1 VGRTDFRLLS
11 CTIVV
16 VSFLV
21 IPVTAVPP
29 TPQKTRSQA
38 GHRPRIINTTDL
50 GADPDDEQSMV
61 RFLVCSNEFDTE
73 GLIVATGCWKKSQS
87 NTDMLDK
94 LVNAYGQVY
103 DNLKQHADGYP
114 TPEYLKSISV
124 MGQRGYGM
132 GNVGAGKDSPGS
144 EMIIA
149 SVDKDDPRPVW
160 VGAWGGVNNVAQAI
174 WKVQNTRSA
183 AELKKFISRLR
194 VFDILGQ
201 DDAGAWLAKN
211 FPDLFYIRA
220 TGVYGWQPEKNGP
233 YQRNIQSHGPLG
245 AVYPNT
251 KWATEGDT
259 PAFMHVYPN
268 GLNDPD
274 QIDQGGWGGRFSL
287 TKKKGIRSMS
297 EVKKIRGD
305 GETRYDP
312 YTMYGNTP
320 DKAGAIK
327 RWSNGYNNDFE
338 ARMGWTVTGDYSKA
352 NHHPVAVVNGDTTRQ
367 VLEASASG
375 GSNLTLSAAGSSD
388 PDNNSLVYAWSFYQ
402 DPSSYKGSVNVQNSK
417 TASAAVEIPFDAS
430 GKNIHMILELH
441 DNGSPNLYAYRRVII
456 NVK

>member
-1 VGRTDFRLLS
+1 MPG
-11 CTIVV
+11 
-16 VSFLV
+16 
-21 IPVTAVPP
+21 PTA
-29 TPQKTRSQA
+29 TPSPLNTRRPIRQK
-38 GHRPRIINTTDL
+38 PRIINTTDL

-87 NTDMLDK
+87 NTNMLDK
-94 LVNAYGQVY
+94 IVNAYGQVY
-103 DNLKQHADGYP
+103 DNLKNHADGYP
-114 TPEYLKSISV
+114 TPEYLRSISV

-132 GNVGAGKDSPGS
+132 GDVGTGKDSTGS

-149 SVDKDDPRPVW
+149 AVDKDDPRPVW
-160 VGAWGGVNNVAQAI
+160 VGGWGGVNNVAQAV
-174 WKVQNTRSA
+174 WKVQKTRSA
-183 AELKKFISRLR
+183 AELKKFLSKLR

-220 TGVYGWQPEKNGP
+220 TGVYGWQPSKNDP
-233 YQRNIQSHGPLG
+233 YLRTHIQSHGPLG

-268 GLNDPD
+268 GLNDPG
-274 QIDQGGWGGRFSL
+274 QIDQGGWGGRFSF
-287 TKKKGIRSMS
+287 TKKANIKSMS
-297 EVKKIRGD
+297 GVKTEMRFA
-305 GETRYDP
+305 P
-312 YTMYGNTP
+312 YSMYGNTS
-320 DKAGAIK
+320 DGAKAIK
-327 RWSNGYNNDFE
+327 RWSAGYNNDFE
-338 ARMGWTVTGDYSKA
+338 ARMDWTMTSDYSKA

-367 VLEASASG
+367 VLEASASA
-375 GSNLTLSAAGSSD
+375 GSSLTLSAAGSSD
-388 PDNNSLVYAWSFYQ
+388 PDNNSLTYKWSFYQ
-402 DPSSYKGSVNVQNSK
+402 EPSSYKGPVSIKNRSSASVTV
-417 TASAAVEIPFDAS
+417 VIPSNAS